1 MSRNPFSRVADS
13 TRSCRRL
20 GAVMSLTR
28 GGHVADSGMPCR
40 RHGKTG
46 VPDRNRRRKQDL
58 KILIRN
64 DRRMKNIRSGAD
76 FLTIVRYSFVVLLLS
91 SASNHP

>member
-1 MSRNPFSRVADS
+1 MNRNPVFP
-13 TRSCRRL
+13 CRRL
-20 GAVMSLTR
+20 DALLSPTR
-28 GGHVADSGMPCR
+28 GGHVADSRMPCR

-64 DRRMKNIRSGAD
+64 DHWMKNIRSGAD
-76 FLTIVRYSFVVLLLS
+76 FLTIVRCSFAVLLLS